1 MSIRTILNI
10 FGVEGSGMS
19 YRGLLSDLLAP
30 CRLESNDTTE
40 PWRLGVQPKPIIYH
54 NPILKPKFVKIFKGH
69 YFSIGDY
76 T

>member
-1 MSIRTILNI
+1 MNIQTLLQLIGTEGMGMSIH
-10 FGVEGSGMS
+10 
-19 YRGLLSDLLAP
+19 DLLTP
-30 CRLESNDTTE
+30 IPIDWNDGIE

-54 NPILKPKFVKIFKGH
+54 NPLLKQKFIKIFKGH